1 MEDIKV
7 NLYAAKSH
15 DHYNKVDAEYDL
27 LVKKMSHHADEQ
39 PKNIELPADYSFEY
53 EYRPVVPLTLKDVTV
68 ASQVFQSKT
77 RLALFL
83 ERVVVKG
90 SGVDGARW
98 AGSGCGWRVH
108 SCREGAQDDSRRCR

>member
-27 LVKKMSHHADEQ
+27 LVKKMSHHAEEQ

-53 EYRPVVPLTLKDVTV
+53 EYRPVVPLTRQRT
-68 ASQVFQSKT
+68 
-77 RLALFL
+77 
-83 ERVVVKG
+83 
-90 SGVDGARW
+90 
-98 AGSGCGWRVH
+98 
-108 SCREGAQDDSRRCR
+108 